1 MSRLTSIQRNALI
14 LAGALSAFTLLL
26 IGAVAGRVSHDA
38 ARVAVAPTVTVA
50 PTAEPTAGPDPAV
63 QALLDERDA
72 AYQDV
77 IQQANDRLAQAN
89 VQLQSAYAAAA
100 ASAASAAAAARPVA
114 PPAPA
119 YIGPERAAEIALG
132 VVPGAAVQR
141 MPELVNFQG
150 AAAYEVVTST
160 GSVYVD
166 ALSGQLLFNGAAA
179 PVAASSGGGRGG
191 EREGREHDDDG
202 EEHDG

>member
-38 ARVAVAPTVTVA
+38 AGIAVAPTVTVV

-63 QALLDERDA
+63 QALLDARDA

-89 VQLQSAYAAAA
+89 VQLQSAYAAA
-100 ASAASAAAAARPVA
+100 AASAAAAARPVA

-179 PVAASSGGGRGG
+179 PVAASGGGGRGDGGG
-191 EREGREHDDDG
+191 EHEGREDDDDG